1 MKRAIALSLALAL
14 CGTANAAANAEPAV
28 SQDDCAQ
35 LHLIRGVTPL
45 DSRTVVIYEGPGR
58 KAYLAKLSA
67 PLPELKFAFRYAYV
81 DSDYDGRICGRSLD
95 SIILPD
101 EAIRIP
107 ARIISM
113 TKLDD
118 AGIQALEEQYDV
130 KLTRKRKPK
139 DQAQPEQTGE
149 APTVS

>member
-14 CGTANAAANAEPAV
+14 CASANAAAKTEAAAT
-28 SQDDCAQ
+28 QDDCAR
-35 LHLIRGVTPL
+35 LHLISGVTPL
-45 DSRTVVIYEGPGR
+45 DSRTIVIYEGPGR

-67 PLPELKFAFRYAYV
+67 PLPELKFAFRYAYI
-81 DSDYDGRICGRSLD
+81 DRDFDGRICGRSRD

-107 ARIISM
+107 ARIMSM
-113 TKLDD
+113 TK
-118 AGIQALEEQYDV
+118 LEEQYDV